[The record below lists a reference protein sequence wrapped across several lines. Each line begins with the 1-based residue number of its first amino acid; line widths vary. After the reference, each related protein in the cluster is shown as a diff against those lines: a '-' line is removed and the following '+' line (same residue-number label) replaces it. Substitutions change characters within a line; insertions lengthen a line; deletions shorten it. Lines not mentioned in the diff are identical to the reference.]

1 MRMTDGWMDGGVQS
15 RPGSCGAIAIRHLRI
30 FTRGHELN
38 SMGKTHESDGADG
51 GRSGEVYPNE
61 GRKGGS
67 NHLLLFV
74 VGPTF
79 AHLSSSLR
87 IRIDNDRRNDR
98 PTGRTHQPGAGPRP
112 TGIWAYAMEGGGMN
126 GADADDGGVKI
137 C

>member
-1 MRMTDGWMDGGVQS
+1 MDGRRRAESAGQLWCNRHSPLEDIHTWS
-15 RPGSCGAIAIRHLRI
+15 RTQLDGENTRI
-30 FTRGHELN
+30 GRA
-38 SMGKTHESDGADG
+38 DADADG
-51 GRSGEVYPNE
+51 GEVHPNE

-67 NHLLLFV
+67 NHLLVFVV

-87 IRIDNDRRNDR
+87 IRIDNDR
-98 PTGRTHQPGAGPRP
+98 PGARTRTRTATA

>member
-1 MRMTDGWMDGGVQS
+1 MDGRRRAESAGQLWCNRHSPLEDIHTWS
-15 RPGSCGAIAIRHLRI
+15 RTQLDGENTRI
-30 FTRGHELN
+30 GRA
-38 SMGKTHESDGADG
+38 DADADG
-51 GRSGEVYPNE
+51 GEVHPNE

-67 NHLLLFV
+67 NHLLVFV

-126 GADADDGGVKI
+126 GADGGVKI